1 MLSRGCRLC
10 AHAGACGETCA
21 PQTTQEQIRE
31 AQYARLMRNATKLG
45 MVKSPFNYGLFVL
58 IRPISFDQSN
68 DIGGMFIGEEKMKF
82 FSFKDI
88 YFVILY
94 FFFFFIL
101 NFSLIPFIS
110 RKKKLYFCFANWFD
124 ESMKISNFAI
134 RFFDISSLNCIL

>member
-94 FFFFFIL
+94 FFFFYFKFL
-101 NFSLIPFIS
+101 FDSLYLS
-110 RKKKLYFCFANWFD
+110 KKKIIFLFC
-124 ESMKISNFAI
+124 
-134 RFFDISSLNCIL
+134 

>member
-82 FSFKDI
+82 FFI
-88 YFVILY
+88 QRYLLCYFVL
-94 FFFFFIL
+94 FFFFIL

-110 RKKKLYFCFANWFD
+110 RKKNYIFVLLTGLTN
-124 ESMKISNFAI
+124 
-134 RFFDISSLNCIL
+134 R

>member
-1 MLSRGCRLC
+1 
-10 AHAGACGETCA
+10 
-21 PQTTQEQIRE
+21 
-31 AQYARLMRNATKLG
+31 MRNATKLG

-94 FFFFFIL
+94 FFFFYFKFL
-101 NFSLIPFIS
+101 FDSLYLS
-110 RKKKLYFCFANWFD
+110 KKKIIFLFC
-124 ESMKISNFAI
+124 
-134 RFFDISSLNCIL
+134 

>member
-94 FFFFFIL
+94 FFFFYFKFL
-101 NFSLIPFIS
+101 FDSLYFS
-110 RKKKLYFCFANWFD
+110 KKKLYFCFANWFD

-134 RFFDISSLNCIL
+134 RYFDISSLNCIL